1 MLTAWLVDDSS
12 WMLRS
17 DDGCGGCFVERGG
30 VPDAGDQRPTRAAGV
45 HGAVGQDAG
54 AGAAGVPEPQ
64 PRRVHQL
71 QHGALRRR
79 RRQAVQDDRHRRE
92 HSRRGLLP
100 PRHSLLV
107 WLVISN
113 GDDCCVHK
121 GVAST
126 KKIAKQL
133 GAQQLLALLHERTA
147 STYMQVAELYS
158 GTMKG
163 PAVAISE
170 TAASSAA
177 ATAAGH
183 TISNSLRSVGTLG
196 RPGDARFGSAG
207 GGSSASASSVDFG
220 SRLRKFRRQADE
232 YPHYD
237 DSYVADHRG
246 GYSQWGTYHQETPQ
260 WASGSSVEREDNQGD
275 NPGPERIVVYS
286 SSAPA
291 SSGSSY
297 SSYYSGGNAPWTYA
311 PPGGL
316 PPPPAGNLHGGSG
329 AAPSYSGVELENRPR
344 QFGYGGYRS
353 AAGERVAPLDR
364 TKVRAVRAMSRL
376 GCLRGADRCGMLN
389 GAGTGAVPA
398 VSERVTGR
406 EGSSGM
412 DRRENSGEAMVAEE
426 CGGSGG

>member
-1 MLTAWLVDDSS
+1 MRLAKKHVPPLSVFAPPERAVAQRKGESVAAAVVSEVVKPTVVNATEELAMTKRRKMEVVERTVQTPPKAADKYSSMVSAEEFRTLTINDPRVLQACMELSVKTPAQVLQEYQNRNRGVSINYNTVPFD
-12 WMLRS
+12 
-17 DDGCGGCFVERGG
+17 DDGVKLFKTIVT
-30 VPDAGDQRPTRAAGV
+30 AGSTVA
-45 HGAVGQDAG
+45 
-54 AGAAGVPEPQ
+54 E
-64 PRRVHQL
+64 
-71 QHGALRRR
+71 
-79 RRQAVQDDRHRRE
+79 
-92 HSRRGLLP
+92 
-100 PRHSLLV
+100 
-107 WLVISN
+107 
-113 GDDCCVHK
+113 

-163 PAVAISE
+163 LAVATSD

-177 ATAAGH
+177 ATSAGH
-183 TISNSLRSVGTLG
+183 TISNSLRSIGTLG
-196 RPGDARFGSAG
+196 RPGDARFGNAG

-220 SRLRKFRRQADE
+220 SRLRKFRRQAGE

-316 PPPPAGNLHGGSG
+316 PPPPAGNLQGGG
-329 AAPSYSGVELENRPR
+329 AAPSYSGVELENRTR
-344 QFGYGGYRS
+344 QFGYAGYRS
-353 AAGERVAPLDR
+353 ATGERVAPLDR
-364 TKVRAVRAMSRL
+364 TKGPVRYQ
-376 GCLRGADRCGMLN
+376 
-389 GAGTGAVPA
+389 PYP
-398 VSERVTGR
+398 SE
-406 EGSSGM
+406 
-412 DRRENSGEAMVAEE
+412 
-426 CGGSGG
+426 